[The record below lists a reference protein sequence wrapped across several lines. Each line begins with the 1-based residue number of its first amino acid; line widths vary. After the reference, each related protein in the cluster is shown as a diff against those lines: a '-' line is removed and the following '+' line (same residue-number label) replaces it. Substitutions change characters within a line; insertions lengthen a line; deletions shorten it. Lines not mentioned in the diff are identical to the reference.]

1 MHSDQKEE
9 NYFDLFCVI
18 RTIDFIMDN
27 VENKFNLLLL
37 ALQRDRVADTNKKNK
52 TDCLKNNVLL
62 VKCFF
67 TLKK

>member
-1 MHSDQKEE
+1 
-9 NYFDLFCVI
+9 
-18 RTIDFIMDN
+18 MDN